1 MNKGE
6 RKQLRRAA
14 ASMGRIRHL
23 HFVGIGGAGMNGIAQ
38 VMLNLGYRV
47 SGSDLKTNPAISRLT
62 QQGATVHI
70 GHAGDNILGADA
82 VVISTAVKDDNPEVV
97 RAREQRI
104 PVVPRAEMLAEL
116 MRFHFGIAVAGTHG
130 KTTTTSLVAS
140 LLAEAGLDPTFVI
153 GGRLNSAGTHA
164 RLGGGE
170 YLVAEAD
177 ESDASFLYL
186 QPMMAI
192 LTNVDADHMTTYG
205 GDFNRLRQ
213 TFIEFL
219 HHLPF
224 YGLAILCIDD
234 QEVRNLLPHVTRP
247 VITYGESAD
256 ADLRVSD
263 IRQTGLQTHFRVT
276 GGSEAAFDV
285 TLNMPGRHNVLN
297 ALAAIAVAREL
308 GVGVEDIRRAL
319 LRFEGIGRRF
329 NATDCRLPDGRE
341 VMLVDDYGH
350 HPREV
355 AATIDAVHDGW
366 PGRRL
371 VLVFQPHRYTRTQE
385 QFDDFAQVL
394 SRADVLVLG
403 EVYAAG
409 ESPIAGAD
417 SRSLSRA
424 IRTRGQVDPVFID
437 PITELPQLLDGMLL
451 DGDIVLTL
459 GAGDIGQVAASLPR
473 ALQQGET

>member
-1 MNKGE
+1 
-6 RKQLRRAA
+6 
-14 ASMGRIRHL
+14 
-23 HFVGIGGAGMNGIAQ
+23 
-38 VMLNLGYRV
+38 
-47 SGSDLKTNPAISRLT
+47 
-62 QQGATVHI
+62 
-70 GHAGDNILGADA
+70 
-82 VVISTAVKDDNPEVV
+82 
-97 RAREQRI
+97 
-104 PVVPRAEMLAEL
+104 
-116 MRFHFGIAVAGTHG
+116 
-130 KTTTTSLVAS
+130 
-140 LLAEAGLDPTFVI
+140 
-153 GGRLNSAGTHA
+153 
-164 RLGGGE
+164 
-170 YLVAEAD
+170 
-177 ESDASFLYL
+177 
-186 QPMMAI
+186 
-192 LTNVDADHMTTYG
+192 
-205 GDFNRLRQ
+205 FNRLRQ

-234 QEVRNLLPHVTRP
+234 DEVRNLLPQVTRP
-247 VITYGESAD
+247 VITYGESSD

-263 IRQTGLQTHFRVT
+263 IRQTGLQTHFRVNSV
-276 GGSEAAFDV
+276 GEPAFDV

-297 ALAAIAVAREL
+297 ALAAVAVAREL
-308 GVGVEDIRRAL
+308 GVEVDDIRRAL

-385 QFDDFAQVL
+385 QFDDFVQVL

-409 ESPIAGAD
+409 ESPIPGAD
-417 SRSLSRA
+417 SRSLNRA

-437 PITELPQLLDGMLL
+437 PITELPQLLGGMLM

-459 GAGDIGQVAASLPR
+459 GAGDIGQVAASLR
-473 ALQQGET
+473 QALQQGGT